1 MVMVMYL
8 YTTHILIR
16 FMAVNNSFFGGGEI
30 GRQLVRSPLEA
41 GTRP

>member
-8 YTTHILIR
+8 YIARILTR
-16 FMAVNNSFFGGGEI
+16 FMAVINSFFGGGEI
-30 GRQLVRSPLEA
+30 GRQLVKSPLAA